1 MSADESV
8 ITDGVVDIKKVKPI
22 SFDPFGNAYFGVGD
36 KVGSAFKDGMPL
48 KA

>member
-1 MSADESV
+1 MS
-8 ITDGVVDIKKVKPI
+8 

-36 KVGSAFKDGMPL
+36 KVGNAFKDGMSL